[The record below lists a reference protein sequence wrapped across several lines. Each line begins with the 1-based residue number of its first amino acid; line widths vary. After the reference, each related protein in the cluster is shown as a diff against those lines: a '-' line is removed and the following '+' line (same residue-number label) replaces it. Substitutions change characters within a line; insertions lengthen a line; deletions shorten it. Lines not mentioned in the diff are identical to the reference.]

1 MHALVSRIHLK
12 TVAIAAAIAI
22 PLATTGALA
31 LPAAA
36 NAQTPGGSG
45 PIGNCG
51 SMYGCP
57 GPSGGAPSG
66 GSAYPTSSQL
76 TCTSGLT
83 ALGYMPNAYASP
95 DQQQQEVQRF
105 LALVQN
111 TTNQMIDGYFANA
124 PAGTPHSFAALPF
137 NMQQQANL
145 VVATSQLCAVPVTA
159 PASLTSGLNP
169 AAPQVVNVP
178 DGSTIIAPSNDRIVP
193 RPDGSTLVIH

>member
-1 MHALVSRIHLK
+1 MHALVSRIRLK
-12 TVAIAAAIAI
+12 TAAVVVAAIAI
-22 PLATTGALA
+22 PLATTGGMA

-36 NAQTPGGSG
+36 NAQTPGGSA
-45 PIGNCG
+45 PIGSCG

-57 GPSGGAPSG
+57 GPSGGAPYG

-76 TCTSGLT
+76 TCASGLT

-95 DQQQQEVQRF
+95 DQQQQDVQRF

-111 TTNQMIDGYFANA
+111 MNNETIDGYFANA

-145 VVATSQLCAVPVTA
+145 VVATSQLCGVPVRPPASLA
-159 PASLTSGLNP
+159 PASAS
-169 AAPQVVNVP
+169 
-178 DGSTIIAPSNDRIVP
+178 SN
-193 RPDGSTLVIH
+193 